1 MQFDQLKRREF
12 ITLLGGAAAGWPLA
26 ARAQQSATPIIGF
39 MSSAPPEGQG
49 FYATAFRN
57 GLKESGYVEG
67 SNIAIEYRWANGQV
81 DRLKEL
87 AIDLVNRKVV
97 VIFADTQ
104 SALAAKAVTSTVPIV
119 FSSGGDPV
127 KLGLVASF
135 NQPGGNA
142 TGASFLVSTLAPKR
156 LELLHQMKP
165 AASAVGY
172 LLNPDYP
179 GGKAEAT
186 ETEGAARALGL
197 KLDIVEARGASDFE
211 AAFATFGQRHLDA
224 IVVGSG
230 PVYLSLRDQIV
241 ALAAR
246 GAIPAIYN
254 LRAWAVSGGLMSYGP
269 SLEDATRQCGVY
281 VAQILKGAKPADLPV
296 IQSAKFEF
304 VINLKTSRMLGLTV
318 PQPLVVAADEVIE

>member
-1 MQFDQLKRREF
+1 MRRRAF
-12 ITLLGGAAAGWPLA
+12 IAALGGAAAWPLA

-39 MSSAPPEGQG
+39 ISSAPPEGQG
-49 FYATAFRN
+49 FYTTAFRN

-67 SNIAIEYRWANGQV
+67 SNIAIQYRWANGQV
-81 DRLKEL
+81 DRLQEL
-87 AIDLVNRKVV
+87 AIDLVNRKVA

-104 SALAAKAVTSTVPIV
+104 SALAVRTVTSTVPIV
-119 FSSGGDPV
+119 FASGGDPV
-127 KLGLVASF
+127 KLGLVATF
-135 NQPGGNA
+135 NRPGGNA
-142 TGASFLVSTLAPKR
+142 TGVSFLVSTLAPKR

-165 AASAVGY
+165 TSAAVGY

-186 ETEGAARALGL
+186 ETEIAARALGL

-211 AAFATFGQRHLDA
+211 SAFATFGQRHLDA
-224 IVVGSG
+224 VVVGSG

-254 LRAWAVSGGLMSYGP
+254 LRPWAVSGGMMSYGP
-269 SLEDATRQCGVY
+269 SIEDATRQCGVY
-281 VAQILKGAKPADLPV
+281 VAQILKGAKPDDLPV
-296 IQSAKFEF
+296 IQSAKFEL

-318 PQPLVVAADEVIE
+318 PQPLLIAADEVIE